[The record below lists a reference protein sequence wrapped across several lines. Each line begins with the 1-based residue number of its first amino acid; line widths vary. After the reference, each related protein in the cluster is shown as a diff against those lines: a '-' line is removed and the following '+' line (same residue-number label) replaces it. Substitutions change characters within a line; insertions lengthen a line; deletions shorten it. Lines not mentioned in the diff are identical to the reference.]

1 MQLVAVSVDETTED
15 RTSRRSGNSRLSQN
29 KFTRRMAR
37 PDRNRN
43 ILDGRRRRVVMATD
57 TDDQERQ
64 QLIQVGRFDA
74 QERQQSQNPKGSTG
88 LAQQPAVMP
97 VRAVGVLKARKRQEG
112 FRRQRPEVR
121 SGHALKGA
129 EHPQRNLGGIQHPPP
144 AGVPTDSLLLF
155 RFEVTYAFR

>member
-15 RTSRRSGNSRLSQN
+15 RISRRSGNLRLSQN

-37 PDRNRN
+37 PDRNWN
-43 ILDGRRRRVVMATD
+43 ILNGRRRRVVMTTD
-57 TDDQERQ
+57 ADDQERQ
-64 QLIQVGRFDA
+64 QFVQAGRLDT
-74 QERQQSQNPKGSTG
+74 QKRQQSQNPKGSTG

-121 SGHALKGA
+121 DGHTLKGA
-129 EHPQRNLGGIQHPPP
+129 EHPQRNLGGIQHPHP
-144 AGVPTDSLLLF
+144 AGVPADSLLLF
-155 RFEVTYAFR
+155 RFKVTYAFR